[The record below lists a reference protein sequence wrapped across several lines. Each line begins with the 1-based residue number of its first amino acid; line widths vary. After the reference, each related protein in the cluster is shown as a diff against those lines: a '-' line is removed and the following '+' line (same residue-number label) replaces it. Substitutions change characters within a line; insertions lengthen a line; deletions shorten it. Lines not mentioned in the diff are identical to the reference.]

1 MKQMILALVAIVT
14 VASSTGCCCFDRLF
28 CRPLWCG
35 GCGSCGSSCG
45 DDCGCEEDC
54 GCGSGHGAMYGSHH
68 GGGGCSSCGIASHH
82 PRHTERNDGGQVAF
96 DSGPPT
102 GQVTYPYYTTRGPRD
117 YLARNPRSI
126 GP

>member
-1 MKQMILALVAIVT
+1 VT

-28 CRPLWCG
+28 CCPLWCN
-35 GCGSCGSSCG
+35 GCGSCGN
-45 DDCGCEEDC
+45 DCGCEEDC
-54 GCGSGHGAMYGSHH
+54 GCGSGHGGAMYGAHGG
-68 GGGGCSSCGIASHH
+68 GGGGCSSCGLASHH
-82 PRHTERNDGGQVAF
+82 PRHTERNDGGEVAF

-117 YLARNPRSI
+117 YLARNPKSI